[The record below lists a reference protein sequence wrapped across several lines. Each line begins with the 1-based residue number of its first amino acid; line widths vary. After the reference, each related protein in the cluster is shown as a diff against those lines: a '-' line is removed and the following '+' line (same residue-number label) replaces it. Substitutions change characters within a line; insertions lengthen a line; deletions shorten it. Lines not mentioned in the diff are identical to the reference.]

1 MKLNIAQYNRGGK
14 EETRSEEGMSKRKE
28 EEPSP
33 YAPGGRRAKMQKV
46 SKPAMI
52 LVDQKNNQKRNAD
65 VNKDTKK
72 RVHINYAMRKI
83 IQRRWNKNLDG
94 GKHESIKQIAESLAI
109 PYTTLRD
116 ELKRGCDGGMSCFYL
131 REKNKWQYFEYSADR
146 AEQDACEKGS
156 HKGPQMK
163 ITNTFLKAF
172 SPYLEEWKS
181 LPAAHS
187 MFRRE
192 HPNEPVP
199 SLRALYN
206 HVTDCMC
213 LNKAFEA
220 VYRAYKKRKPKKD
233 LEIAKNHKSEQTIE
247 KLSPEIKLTK
257 PEGYFQMDLV
267 VSGSQGKGGL
277 ITLVAPGHPH
287 LAFIRKLM
295 DLRRKTVH
303 RALRSI
309 MNEAK
314 EKNIKITHILTDNGT
329 EFTDTDK
336 IQKITQAMLFYT
348 HAYAS
353 WEKGSIENF
362 NRIIRRFYPK
372 RTDFSRLTPKAI
384 ELLQYKLANYPRPTQ
399 LKKKAAASRFLT
411 FFRYPPAI

>member
-1 MKLNIAQYNRGGK
+1 MNIAQYNRGGK
-14 EETRSEEGMSKRKE
+14 KRPAQRKVCQKGKKKCGHLA
-28 EEPSP
+28 P
-33 YAPGGRRAKMQKV
+33 PGGRRAKMKKV
-46 SKPAMI
+46 SKSAMI
-52 LVDQKNNQKRNAD
+52 LVEQKNNQKRNAD

-72 RVHINYAMRKI
+72 REHIDYAMRKI
-83 IQRRWNKNLDG
+83 IQRRWNVNLD
-94 GKHESIKQIAESLAI
+94 GKHESIAQVAKSLAI

-116 ELKRGCDGGMSCFYL
+116 ELKRGCDEGESCLYL
-131 REKNKWQYFEYSADR
+131 REKNRFQYFSYSADR
-146 AEQDACEKGS
+146 ADQDACEKGT
-156 HKGPQMK
+156 HKGPRMK
-163 ITNTFLKAF
+163 ITNTFLEAF

-181 LPAAHS
+181 LPAAHA

-192 HPNEPVP
+192 HPNEPAP

-206 HVTDCMC
+206 HATDCMC
-213 LNKAFEA
+213 INKAFEA
-220 VYRAYKKRKPKKD
+220 VYRTYKKRKPKKD
-233 LEIAKNHKSEQTIE
+233 LEIAKNHKPEQTIE
-247 KLSPEIKLTK
+247 TLSPEIKLTK

-277 ITLVAPGHPH
+277 LTLVAPGHPH

-309 MNEAK
+309 MKEAK

-329 EFTDTDK
+329 EFTDTVK
-336 IQKITQAMLFYT
+336 IQKITQAILFYT

-399 LKKKAAASRFLT
+399 LKKKAAA
-411 FFRYPPAI
+411 